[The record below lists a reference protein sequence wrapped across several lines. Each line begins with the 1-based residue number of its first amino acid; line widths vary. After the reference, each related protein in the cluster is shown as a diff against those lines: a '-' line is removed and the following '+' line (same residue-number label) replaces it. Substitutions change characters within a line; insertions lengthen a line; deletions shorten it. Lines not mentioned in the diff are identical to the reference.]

1 VKRKPDGS
9 LLISIVLHVV
19 LGAGLLYVLSIP
31 HPVQQWLK
39 RQKPESIPVER
50 ISFVQ
55 LPNRGTNTPGR
66 SGGNGRPVQRPQPAP
81 PPLAAPTHVPA
92 EVPPPPRPVPA
103 PDTGSGPVVG
113 KGGPAP
119 GLTPSFSDP
128 RLWLPSGPEVSA
140 PKRPAER
147 LDSALAAR
155 VRAHQDSLAEMA
167 KNAGR
172 RPGDWTFEKNGKK
185 YGIDEHNIYIA
196 NLKIPSAILAL
207 LPLRQGANIQD
218 PQRAHVAVQQHDEI
232 MYQAQRAMNEDEFR
246 EAVKRIRE
254 RKDRERKAKQ
264 EEEKKAEQKT
274 IAAP

>member
-1 VKRKPDGS
+1 
-9 LLISIVLHVV
+9 
-19 LGAGLLYVLSIP
+19 
-31 HPVQQWLK
+31 
-39 RQKPESIPVER
+39 
-50 ISFVQ
+50 
-55 LPNRGTNTPGR
+55 
-66 SGGNGRPVQRPQPAP
+66 
-81 PPLAAPTHVPA
+81 VPA
-92 EVPPPPRPVPA
+92 QVPPPPPRPTPA

-128 RLWLPSGPEVSA
+128 RLWIPSGPEVAA
-140 PKRPAER
+140 PKSPAER

-207 LPLRQGANIQD
+207 LPIKAGANIQD
-218 PQRAHVAVQQHDEI
+218 PHGARVAMQQHDEI
-232 MYQAQRAMNEDEFR
+232 MYEAQRAMNEDEFR
-246 EAVKRIRE
+246 AAVKRIRE
-254 RKDRERKAKQ
+254 RKERERKAKE